1 MQITSASMA
10 FPLSKYTTPYIMYRM
25 KYIYSLPQYSYTL
38 LSGSAALFWAL
49 LILFILLNVLDAHST
64 FLVMRPAH
72 YKRERNP
79 VARWVFRRL
88 GLPRGIIIFKMVLL
102 AILIPAMGFYAGND
116 LFTINIVLI
125 VCDLVFIL
133 VVKHNY
139 RVYQRVRQ
147 YP

>member
-1 MQITSASMA
+1 MAKQSMA
-10 FPLSKYTTPYIMYRM
+10 FLLSKYATFRIMYRM
-25 KYIYSLPQYSYTL
+25 KHLYSLSHYGYIL
-38 LSGSAALFWAL
+38 LSGSAILFWAL
-49 LILFILLNVLDAHST
+49 LTLFIILNVLDAHST

-72 YKRERNP
+72 FKRERNP
-79 VARWVFRRL
+79 VARWVFKKL
-88 GLPRGIIIFKMVLL
+88 GLPRGIIIFKTVLL

>member
-1 MQITSASMA
+1 
-10 FPLSKYTTPYIMYRM
+10 MYRM